1 MLTEQRF
8 ERILERLKVKKS
20 ITVAEITED
29 LGISE
34 STARRDITALD
45 KAGKLTKVFGGAVA
59 AEHTYEM
66 KEPTVAQKVNV
77 RKEEK
82 IKIAQ
87 YAADM
92 IGDNDFVYL
101 DAGTSVGYMV
111 EFLAEKRAA
120 FVTNAVAHAQRLA
133 AQGNRV
139 LLIGGELK
147 SSTEAVVGAQA
158 IELLRKYH
166 FTKGFFGTNGI
177 TKEEGFTTPDVGEA
191 QVKQT
196 AVQQCQKSY
205 ILADST
211 KFGNISAVTFAPFSG
226 SVILTE
232 ETGNIKAGFRHAGRK
247 RSVFSSLPV
256 MWIDLNFSCYFS
268 AFSIASCAAF
278 LIPVELNVA
287 PLIVSTSADCAS
299 IIFGMIA
306 SAFDRYALSSPSA
319 DVMARSVIWPPSTVT
334 STAMMPPKPSA
345 SPSYVPSTYCPS
357 ASAASLAAVSAVLD
371 AAAAACRFSF

>member
-101 DAGTSVGYMV
+101 DAGTSVGYM
-111 EFLAEKRAA
+111 AGKRAS

-232 ETGNIKAGFRHAGRK
+232 ETVDGYKENER
-247 RSVFSSLPV
+247 
-256 MWIDLNFSCYFS
+256 
-268 AFSIASCAAF
+268 
-278 LIPVELNVA
+278 
-287 PLIVSTSADCAS
+287 LIV
-299 IIFGMIA
+299 
-306 SAFDRYALSSPSA
+306 
-319 DVMARSVIWPPSTVT
+319 
-334 STAMMPPKPSA
+334 
-345 SPSYVPSTYCPS
+345 
-357 ASAASLAAVSAVLD
+357 
-371 AAAAACRFSF
+371 CR

>member
-101 DAGTSVGYMV
+101 DAGIFGRETGGVCNERSRT
-111 EFLAEKRAA
+111 RAA
-120 FVTNAVAHAQRLA
+120 S
-133 AQGNRV
+133 
-139 LLIGGELK
+139 GGSGK
-147 SSTEAVVGAQA
+147 SC
-158 IELLRKYH
+158 
-166 FTKGFFGTNGI
+166 FTYRG
-177 TKEEGFTTPDVGEA
+177 
-191 QVKQT
+191 
-196 AVQQCQKSY
+196 
-205 ILADST
+205 
-211 KFGNISAVTFAPFSG
+211 
-226 SVILTE
+226 
-232 ETGNIKAGFRHAGRK
+232 
-247 RSVFSSLPV
+247 
-256 MWIDLNFSCYFS
+256 
-268 AFSIASCAAF
+268 
-278 LIPVELNVA
+278 
-287 PLIVSTSADCAS
+287 
-299 IIFGMIA
+299 
-306 SAFDRYALSSPSA
+306 
-319 DVMARSVIWPPSTVT
+319 
-334 STAMMPPKPSA
+334 
-345 SPSYVPSTYCPS
+345 
-357 ASAASLAAVSAVLD
+357 
-371 AAAAACRFSF
+371 

>member
-177 TKEEGFTTPDVGEA
+177 HIESGCTTPDIREA
-191 QVKQT
+191 AIKEM
-196 AVQQCQKSY
+196 AILRSAKAY

-211 KFGNISAVTFAPFSG
+211 KFGQVAPVTFS
-226 SVILTE
+226 E
-232 ETGNIKAGFRHAGRK
+232 
-247 RSVFSSLPV
+247 
-256 MWIDLNFSCYFS
+256 
-268 AFSIASCAAF
+268 
-278 LIPVELNVA
+278 
-287 PLIVSTSADCAS
+287 
-299 IIFGMIA
+299 
-306 SAFDRYALSSPSA
+306 
-319 DVMARSVIWPPSTVT
+319 
-334 STAMMPPKPSA
+334 
-345 SPSYVPSTYCPS
+345 
-357 ASAASLAAVSAVLD
+357 LD
-371 AAAAACRFSF
+371 AVDIITTKLKDATFNKYKNIVEVAK

>member
-92 IGDNDFVYL
+92 
-101 DAGTSVGYMV
+101 TSVGYMV

-232 ETGNIKAGFRHAGRK
+232 ETVDGYKENER
-247 RSVFSSLPV
+247 
-256 MWIDLNFSCYFS
+256 
-268 AFSIASCAAF
+268 
-278 LIPVELNVA
+278 
-287 PLIVSTSADCAS
+287 LIV
-299 IIFGMIA
+299 
-306 SAFDRYALSSPSA
+306 
-319 DVMARSVIWPPSTVT
+319 
-334 STAMMPPKPSA
+334 
-345 SPSYVPSTYCPS
+345 
-357 ASAASLAAVSAVLD
+357 
-371 AAAAACRFSF
+371 CR

>member
-66 KEPTVAQKVNV
+66 KERQWHKVNV

-211 KFGNISAVTFAPFSG
+211 SSA
-226 SVILTE
+226 I
-232 ETGNIKAGFRHAGRK
+232 
-247 RSVFSSLPV
+247 
-256 MWIDLNFSCYFS
+256 
-268 AFSIASCAAF
+268 
-278 LIPVELNVA
+278 
-287 PLIVSTSADCAS
+287 
-299 IIFGMIA
+299 
-306 SAFDRYALSSPSA
+306 
-319 DVMARSVIWPPSTVT
+319 
-334 STAMMPPKPSA
+334 
-345 SPSYVPSTYCPS
+345 
-357 ASAASLAAVSAVLD
+357 
-371 AAAAACRFSF
+371 

>member
-147 SSTEAVVGAQA
+147 SSTEAVVGALA

-177 TKEEGFTTPDVGEA
+177 HIESGCTTPDIREA
-191 QVKQT
+191 AIKEM
-196 AVQQCQKSY
+196 AILRSAKAY

-211 KFGNISAVTFAPFSG
+211 KFGQVAPVTFS
-226 SVILTE
+226 E
-232 ETGNIKAGFRHAGRK
+232 
-247 RSVFSSLPV
+247 
-256 MWIDLNFSCYFS
+256 
-268 AFSIASCAAF
+268 
-278 LIPVELNVA
+278 
-287 PLIVSTSADCAS
+287 
-299 IIFGMIA
+299 
-306 SAFDRYALSSPSA
+306 
-319 DVMARSVIWPPSTVT
+319 
-334 STAMMPPKPSA
+334 
-345 SPSYVPSTYCPS
+345 
-357 ASAASLAAVSAVLD
+357 LD
-371 AAAAACRFSF
+371 AVDIITTKLKDATFNKYKNIVEVAK